1 MDDEGKGLERC
12 GRSAHVW
19 IRVKMR
25 WGVWE
30 KGRKSWERDRERD
43 EVAWM
48 RLGELG
54 FVGECVVCVC

>member
-1 MDDEGKGLERC
+1 MEDALESLGEGREEL
-12 GRSAHVW
+12 
-19 IRVKMR
+19 
-25 WGVWE
+25 
-30 KGRKSWERDRERD
+30 ERDRERD